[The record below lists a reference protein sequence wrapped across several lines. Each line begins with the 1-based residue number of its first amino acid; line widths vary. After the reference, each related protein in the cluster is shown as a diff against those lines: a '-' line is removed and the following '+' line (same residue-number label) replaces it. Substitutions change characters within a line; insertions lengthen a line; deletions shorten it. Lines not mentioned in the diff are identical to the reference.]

1 MRPFEYSLVSE
12 DGSKTSPFDD
22 EDGGTT
28 TVLEF
33 PVKKHHVRQGKVEI
47 KCKATAASGLYESE
61 TIVNVP
67 VMKDSYRFYDSGA
80 TRNFHDQIP
89 VEVKF
94 LLHILLGLLWN
105 AYQHV

>member
-12 DGSKTSPFDD
+12 EGSNNSPFDD

-47 KCKATAASGLYESE
+47 KCKATAASGLYEAE

-80 TRNFHDQIP
+80 SRNFHSEKI
-89 VEVKF
+89 
-94 LLHILLGLLWN
+94 LLLGLLWN
-105 AYQHV
+105 ACLNV

>member
-12 DGSKTSPFDD
+12 DGSNSSPFDE
-22 EDGGTT
+22 EDDGTT

-47 KCKATAASGLYESE
+47 KCKATAASGLYDSE

-67 VMKDSYRFYDSGA
+67 VMKDSYRFYDSA
-80 TRNFHDQIP
+80 STRNFRGGEII
-89 VEVKF
+89 
-94 LLHILLGLLWN
+94 LLPILLGLLLWN
-105 AYQHV
+105 AHRNV